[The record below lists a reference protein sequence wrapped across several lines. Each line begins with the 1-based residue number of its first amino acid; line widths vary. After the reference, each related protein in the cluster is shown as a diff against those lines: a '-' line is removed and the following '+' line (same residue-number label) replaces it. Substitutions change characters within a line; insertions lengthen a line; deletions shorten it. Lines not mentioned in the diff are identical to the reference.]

1 MYIDSTSKRAP
12 EMKSRQEIEN
22 PSDVEKQG
30 EFDRPSDG
38 SVVADLTISFVGGV
52 KIESHK
58 SDDGKITVFASASDR
73 PKRLES
79 SFASDG

>member
-1 MYIDSTSKRAP
+1 MYIDLTSKRTP
-12 EMKSRQEIEN
+12 EMKSHSEIET
-22 PSDVEKQG
+22 PSDVEKQR

-38 SVVADLTISFVGGV
+38 SVVADLSISFVKEV

-73 PKRLES
+73 PKRPKS